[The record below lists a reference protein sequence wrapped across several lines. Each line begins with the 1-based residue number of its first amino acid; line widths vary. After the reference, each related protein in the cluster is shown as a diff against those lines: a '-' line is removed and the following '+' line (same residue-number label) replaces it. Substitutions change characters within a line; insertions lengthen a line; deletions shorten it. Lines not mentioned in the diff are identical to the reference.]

1 MRRRDHLAGAVD
13 VVVISVDLDQT
24 RVGFNAIHIVVHRAV
39 LGDNAAFRMIN
50 RLGRIDHLAILA
62 EVIKSSGQEIVGSI
76 HPVVLRCDHL
86 AGAVDVVV
94 ISVDLD

>member
-1 MRRRDHLAGAVD
+1 
-13 VVVISVDLDQT
+13 
-24 RVGFNAIHIVVHRAV
+24 
-39 LGDNAAFRMIN
+39 MIN
-50 RLGRIDHLAILA
+50 RLGRIGHFAILA